1 MVAVVWRNGA
11 TIISDLRCGHYFK
24 MKAPQLMAILSIL
37 RVLTVA
43 MRVAI
48 GHRAVYQ
55 AEKTAKDS

>member
-1 MVAVVWRNGA
+1 
-11 TIISDLRCGHYFK
+11 
-24 MKAPQLMAILSIL
+24 MAILPIL